1 MSFEVPRKPTRLAA
15 LHAAA
20 VSAVLALAGCAAG
33 PDYARPTMPVPSAYS
48 EPGPWKDATPGHVDP
63 DGRWWTV
70 YGDPVLDGLVA
81 QANEANQNIALAAAQ
96 YRQARAAADVAR
108 SAFWPTAGISAGA
121 GRARSISNGVSKLGN
136 SHSIGLDASWE
147 PDLWGAVRRSV
158 EAGDAS
164 AQAGAAQLAAARL
177 SIQATVAQDYMQLRV
192 TDREKALYARTLEA
206 YERALKLTRSQHDA
220 GVALRSDVA
229 LAEAQLNTARADA
242 IDLEQQRRQLQHAIA
257 ILTGRA
263 PADFTLAEDP
273 AWHPALPQV
282 PVGLPS
288 ELLERRPDI
297 ATAERQ
303 AAAANANIGVARAA
317 YFPSLVLSASGGY
330 GGSGFGPWFN
340 TPGRIWSLG
349 ASLAETLLD
358 GGLRKARD
366 REAVA
371 AYDATV
377 AQYKQTV
384 LGGFQEVEDNLSA
397 LRVLADESV
406 AQDQAVQAS
415 RLAEQLA
422 LTQYRAGTVTYLNVV
437 TAQYLTL
444 SNERS
449 AVQLLG
455 RQLVASVGL
464 IKATGGGWS
473 TAQLQA
479 GTDPSPA
486 PSASASPTP
495 TATAN
500 PTPVVSATAAP
511 AGQTQPD

>member
-1 MSFEVPRKPTRLAA
+1 MSTSPFHQPVYRPLRLAA
-15 LHAAA
+15 ALAATLA
-20 VSAVLALAGCAAG
+20 FVLALSGCAAG
-33 PDYARPTMPVPSAYS
+33 PDYVRPTLPVPSAYA
-48 EPGPWKDATPGHVDP
+48 EPGPWKQAAPGHIDP
-63 DGRWWTV
+63 DGRWWLA
-70 YGDPVLDGLVA
+70 YGDPVMDGLVA
-81 QANEANQNIALAAAQ
+81 QANDANQNIALAAAQ
-96 YRQARAAADVAR
+96 YRQASAAADAAR
-108 SAFWPTAGISAGA
+108 SAFWPTAGISAGV
-121 GRARSISNGVSKLGN
+121 GRGRNISNGVNKLSN

-158 EAGDAS
+158 EAGEAT
-164 AQAGAAQLAAARL
+164 AQASAAQLAAARL
-177 SIQATVAQDYMQLRV
+177 SIQAAVAQDYLQVRV
-192 TDREKALYARTLEA
+192 LEREQVLYARTLEA

-229 LAEAQLNTARADA
+229 LAEAQLNTAKAES
-242 IDLEQQRRQLQHAIA
+242 IDLEQQRRQLLHAIA

-263 PADFTLAEDP
+263 PADFTLPDNP
-273 AWHPALPQV
+273 DWHPAVPQI

-317 YFPSLVLSASGGY
+317 YFPSLVLSASGGFE
-330 GGSGFGPWFN
+330 GGGFGPWFN

-349 ASLAETLLD
+349 AALAETLFD
-358 GGLRKARD
+358 GGLRAARD
-366 REAVA
+366 AQAVA

-384 LGGFQEVEDNLSA
+384 LGGFQEVEDNLST
-397 LRVLADESV
+397 LRILADESV
-406 AQDQAVQAS
+406 AQDQAVRAS

-455 RQLVASVGL
+455 RQLLASVAL
-464 IKATGGGWS
+464 IKATGGGWTS
-473 TAQLQA
+473 AQLQA
-479 GTDPSPA
+479 NP
-486 PSASASPTP
+486 ASA
-495 TATAN
+495 TAAAAPH